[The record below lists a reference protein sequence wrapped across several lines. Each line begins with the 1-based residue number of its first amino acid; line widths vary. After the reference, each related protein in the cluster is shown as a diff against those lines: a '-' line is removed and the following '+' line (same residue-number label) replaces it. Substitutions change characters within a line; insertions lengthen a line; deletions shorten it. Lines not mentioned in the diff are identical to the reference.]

1 MTKEEL
7 KTDEPKHIIE
17 LVIKDKL
24 KKEAEEW
31 LSITDNHLN
40 DERTHF
46 LSESEYAEQAYL
58 AGAEPREKRIAEL
71 EEKLTEKVT
80 LESLDVVSG
89 KITELEEAKANLE
102 YLLEGRDNE
111 IADLE
116 KKNKVLA
123 QNLEDTEIINAGLK
137 KKLKEELK
145 TIADKDLSFVARFD
159 ALEKENAEL
168 KDDNKVMA
176 DNYSKMEQKFYD
188 NLTKAKEIIK
198 KLMEHL
204 SRYVWIGDNK
214 TKPAMEK
221 DITEAEQFLNSEV
234 KK

>member
-1 MTKEEL
+1 MNDLEIVNKA
-7 KTDEPKHIIE
+7 KNKAIRR
-17 LVIKDKL
+17 
-24 KKEAEEW
+24 AE
-31 LSITDNHLN
+31 I
-40 DERTHF
+40 
-46 LSESEYAEQAYL
+46 A
-58 AGAEPREKRIAEL
+58 EKRIKEL
-71 EEKLTEKVT
+71 EQ
-80 LESLDVVSG
+80 
-89 KITELEEAKANLE
+89 A
-102 YLLEGRDNE
+102 LEGYKRNAKWCDKCDK

-188 NLTKAKEIIK
+188 NLTKTKEIIK

-234 KK
+234 ENV